1 MTYAAFDPSWAIR
14 SSPSFASFTSFPS
27 FASSISRLKPM
38 IIENLNQVTQ
48 AVLDEMKRT
57 PDARTREILE
67 SLVRHLHGFLR
78 EVKLTDKEFDKAITY
93 IAALGQLTTDSHN
106 EVRLIAGTLGVSTL
120 VCLMN
125 NGTNAATESSA
136 NLLGPFWREG
146 SPRTENG
153 GSLVRSFT
161 PGPALF
167 FQGWVRDEQ
176 GNAVAGAEVDVWHA
190 SPVGLY
196 ENQDPE
202 QAEMNL
208 RGKFTTNANGEFSFR
223 SIKPAGYP
231 IPTNG
236 PVGALLRAQRRHN
249 FRPAHLHFLI
259 YKPGFKTV
267 TSQIYSPDDPHL
279 DTDSQ
284 FGVTRAL
291 VANYQVHED
300 ESAPDPQATGAWYS
314 LQHTFILTP
323 GESWLPTPPVS
334 AKATRS
340 TPR

>member
-1 MTYAAFDPSWAIR
+1 
-14 SSPSFASFTSFPS
+14 
-27 FASSISRLKPM
+27 M
-38 IIENLNQVTQ
+38 IIENLEQVTQ
-48 AVLDEMKRT
+48 AVLDEMQRT
-57 PDARTREILE
+57 PDARTKEILE
-67 SLVRHLHGFLR
+67 SLVRHLHGFIR
-78 EVKLTDKEFDKAITY
+78 EVKLTEKEFDKAIGY
-93 IAALGQLTTDSHN
+93 VAALGQLTTESHN

-125 NGTNAATESSA
+125 NGANAATESSA
-136 NLLGPFWREG
+136 NLLGPFWRAD

-153 GSLVRSFT
+153 GSLLRSETVGAALLFT
-161 PGPALF
+161 
-167 FQGWVRDEQ
+167 GWVRDQE
-176 GNAVAGAEVDVWHA
+176 GKPVAGAEVDVWHA

-196 ENQDPE
+196 ENQDPD

-208 RGKFTTNANGEFSFR
+208 RGKFTTDANGEFSFR
-223 SIKPAGYP
+223 SIKPSGYP

-236 PVGALLRAQRRHN
+236 PVGALLNAQKRHN

-279 DTDSQ
+279 ETDSQ

-291 VANYQVHED
+291 IAHYDLHEN
-300 ESAPDPQATGAWYS
+300 EPAGIPGVTGAWYT
-314 LQHTFILTP
+314 LQYTFVLQP

-334 AKATRS
+334 RKATDRIQDS
-340 TPR
+340 ALKR

>member
-1 MTYAAFDPSWAIR
+1 
-14 SSPSFASFTSFPS
+14 
-27 FASSISRLKPM
+27 M
-38 IIENLNQVTQ
+38 IIENLEQVTQ
-48 AVLDEMKRT
+48 AVLDETRRT
-57 PDARTREILE
+57 PDPRTKEILQAM
-67 SLVRHLHGFLR
+67 VRHLHAFVR
-78 EVKLTDKEFDKAITY
+78 EVHLTEKEFDRAIQY
-93 IAALGQLTTDSHN
+93 VAALGQLTTESHN

-125 NGTNAATESSA
+125 NGPNAATESSA
-136 NLLGPFWREG
+136 NLLGPFWRAD

-153 GSLVRSFT
+153 GSLLRSDT

-167 FQGWVRDEQ
+167 FKGWVRDAE
-176 GNAVAGAEVDVWHA
+176 GKPIAGAEVDVWHA

-208 RGKFTTNANGEFSFR
+208 RGKFTTDANGEFSFR

-236 PVGALLRAQRRHN
+236 PVGALLNAQKRHN
-249 FRPAHLHFLI
+249 FRPAHLHFMVC
-259 YKPGFKTV
+259 KPGYKTI

-279 DTDSQ
+279 ETDSQ

-291 VANYQVHED
+291 VARYEFHEN
-300 ESAPDPQATGAWYS
+300 EPAPASEASGPWYS
-314 LQHTFILTP
+314 LQHTFILQP

-334 AKATRS
+334 KKATERL
-340 TPR
+340 RG

>member
-1 MTYAAFDPSWAIR
+1 
-14 SSPSFASFTSFPS
+14 
-27 FASSISRLKPM
+27 M
-38 IIENLNQVTQ
+38 IIEKLDQVTH

-57 PDARTREILE
+57 PDARTKRILE
-67 SLVRHLHGFLR
+67 SLVRHLHAFVL
-78 EVKLTDKEFDKAITY
+78 ESKLTEKEFDKAINY
-93 IAALGQLTTDSHN
+93 VAALGQLTTESHN
-106 EVRLIAGTLGVSTL
+106 EVRLIAGSLGVSTL
-120 VCLMN
+120 ICLMN
-125 NGTNAATESSA
+125 NGPNAATESSA
-136 NLLGPFWREG
+136 NLLGPFWRAD

-153 GSLVRSFT
+153 GSLLRSFT

-167 FQGWVRDEQ
+167 FKGWVRDAE
-176 GNAVAGAEVDVWHA
+176 GRPVAGADVDVWHA

-208 RGKFTTNANGEFSFR
+208 RGIFTTDAAGEFSFQ

-236 PVGALLRAQRRHN
+236 PVGALLHAQRRHN

-259 YKPGFKTV
+259 YKPGFKTIA
-267 TSQIYSPDDPHL
+267 SQIYTPDDPHL
-279 DTDSQ
+279 TTDSQ

-291 VANYQVHED
+291 VGNYILHEN
-300 ESAPDPQATGAWYS
+300 EPAPDAQVSGAWYS
-314 LQHTFILTP
+314 LQHTFVLQP

-334 AKATRS
+334 KKATERAS
-340 TPR
+340 ADSSKA